1 VSSLGFMFR
10 LDFGAGR
17 AFKPQRPALGVG
29 AALLGVTGTTTDA
42 ALFGD
47 GNRSCGSHLGNGMR
61 FVSGCGYACACA
73 CVPYAWPATAVKI
86 HPSMIQRH
94 FGSVC
99 IDGDT
104 CFR

>member
-61 FVSGCGYACACA
+61 LFLVVG
-73 CVPYAWPATAVKI
+73 VLVL
-86 HPSMIQRH
+86 
-94 FGSVC
+94 V
-99 IDGDT
+99 
-104 CFR
+104 FRTRGQPPR